1 MRGLRALGLTLS
13 AIGLA
18 MLSLAAGGSARSVAA
33 VRPGAKTGGPPI
45 VICQISAT
53 SGVDVTLGENDI
65 PAAKA
70 YVSWINAHGGVL
82 GRKYKLVE
90 ENDSSSPSEAAS
102 LVRKCVIQD
111 HANFI
116 FGPEET
122 APMAAAVPV
131 ADSLHTVL
139 ITQGSGWDQGGVT
152 SAEIHSYAFPG
163 LYDVFYIDDL
173 DTAKRLIVP
182 DHLTRVAVIQD
193 AVPGGLPNGDYMRYL
208 CKIYHCNV
216 VSVQNLQAGQT
227 DDTPQVLNLL
237 AAKPQIV
244 VLGSV
249 PGADQITTIKA
260 IRAQNPSIPISE
272 CSVCWTPGFVQAA
285 GGPSVLHNVY
295 TRAPVPD
302 LLSALPDTPA
312 NRPIISQIKTYEAAV
327 KAAGYGTSQDL
338 DNLAP
343 AWVEGQELTAAIKTA
358 GSTNESAVKQALEHQ
373 KVETLDTFWDRTPGN
388 YSGLSKVVDLTQTW
402 NSSGQTVPVGQAG
415 PEPMI
420 GGDQLA
426 KIAGGL

>member
-1 MRGLRALGLTLS
+1 MRGFRPLGLAL
-13 AIGLA
+13 AAFGLA
-18 MLSLAAGGSARSVAA
+18 TLSLAAGSPGRSTLAT
-33 VRPGAKTGGPPI
+33 GAQTKSGGPPI
-45 VICQISAT
+45 ILCQISAT

-70 YVSWINAHGGVL
+70 YVSYMNSHGGVL
-82 GRKYKLVE
+82 GRHYKLVE
-90 ENDSSSPSEAAS
+90 ENDSSSPSLAAS

-116 FGPEET
+116 LGPEET

-139 ITQGSGWDQGGVT
+139 LTQGSGWDQGGVS
-152 SAEIHSYAFPG
+152 SAQIHSYSFPG

-173 DTAKRLIVP
+173 DTAKRLIAP
-182 DHLTRVAVIQD
+182 EHLTRVAVIQD
-193 AVPGGLPNGDYMRYL
+193 AVPGGLPNGDYMKYL
-208 CKIYHCNV
+208 CKTYHCDV

-227 DDTPQVLNLL
+227 DDTPQVLNML

-249 PGADQITTIKA
+249 PGPDQITTIKA

-285 GGPSVLHNVY
+285 GGPTVLHNVY
-295 TRAPVPD
+295 TRAPIPE
-302 LLSALPDTPA
+302 LLRDLPDTPA

-327 KAAGYGTSQDL
+327 TAAGYGSAQDL

-343 AWVEGQELTAAIKTA
+343 AWVEGQELTDAIKKA
-358 GSTNESAVKQALEHQ
+358 GSTDENAVKQALEHQ
-373 KVETLDTFWDRTPGN
+373 KVETLDTFWNRSPSN
-388 YSGLSKVVDLTQTW
+388 YSGLSKVVDVTETW
-402 NSSGQTVPVGQAG
+402 NSSGQTVPFGQPG

-420 GGDQLA
+420 GGEQLA
-426 KIAGGL
+426 RIAGGL